1 MARHIRRARGA
12 TRVPRDT
19 AFPRVASVRCRA
31 LGFPRAKGM
40 RAISKTHSCR
50 VALAVGGAVLAFVA
64 AGCGGD
70 DFANEPRP
78 PAAVGLTG
86 VIRPSGVTISPERVG
101 AGAVRITIAN
111 LTDRTHSITLEGED
125 VIERVRQVQP
135 QDTATIQ
142 KTLRPGTYEIRAG
155 SSRAVDIGD
164 EIPPATLTVGPE
176 RPSSDS
182 TLLLP

>member
-1 MARHIRRARGA
+1 MSR
-12 TRVPRDT
+12 
-19 AFPRVASVRCRA
+19 
-31 LGFPRAKGM
+31 
-40 RAISKTHSCR
+40 THSCR
-50 VALAVGGAVLAFVA
+50 IALAVGGSVLALVS
-64 AGCGGD
+64 AGCGSD

-86 VIRPSGVTISPERVG
+86 VIRSSGVAISPERVG
-101 AGAVRITIAN
+101 AGPVRITIAN

-142 KTLRPGTYEIRAG
+142 KTLRPGTYEVRAG
-155 SSRAVDIGD
+155 SSRAVNIDD
-164 EIPPATLTVGPE
+164 QIPPATLTVGPE